1 MARRLYRQGGG
12 SGRASRSAITIATA
26 GVALGI
32 AIMIVSVSVV
42 LGFKNEVQNKV
53 IGIGNHIQ
61 ILNAQSSFSSE
72 LLPIVLTDDAVDC
85 VNNIP
90 EVSHLQRFCQKTGM
104 LKTEDSFQG
113 VVFKGIDEEYNLDF
127 LRKNLVKGSIDKPFS
142 SSENTGNLVVSQIV
156 ARKLNLTVGR
166 KVFAYFFDQKLRA
179 RRFTVTAIY
188 ATNMSD
194 FDTRLVFCDYK
205 TVHQLLG
212 FEPDQISGAEIIVS
226 DINLL
231 PQISDTLG
239 KTLLQLEDPYGSHYI
254 APTIQQSY
262 PHIFAWLDLLDIN
275 AIVILILMLAVAGFT
290 TISGLLII
298 ILERTQFIGIMK
310 ALGTPNRPL
319 RHLFI
324 LYATLIVGRGIIIG
338 NILGIG
344 LCLLQ
349 QHFGIFRLDATTYY
363 VNTVPI
369 LMNLGYVVL
378 ISVIT
383 FIIANL
389 ALILPSLLVSHIQ
402 PAKSIRFE

>member
-12 SGRASRSAITIATA
+12 SGRASQSAITIATA

-32 AIMIVSVSVV
+32 AIMIVSVAVV

-85 VNNIP
+85 VNDIP

-113 VVFKGIDEEYNLDF
+113 VIFKGIDEEYDLDF
-127 LRKNLVKGSIDKPFS
+127 LRKNLVKGSIDEPFS
-142 SSENTGNLVVSQIV
+142 RSENTGNLVISQIV
-156 ARKLNLTVGR
+156 ARKLNLTVGSR
-166 KVFAYFFDQKLRA
+166 VFAYFFDQKLRA

-205 TVHQLLG
+205 TTHQLLG
-212 FEPDQISGAEIIVS
+212 FEPDQTSGAEIIVS
-226 DINLL
+226 DIDLL
-231 PQISDTLG
+231 PQIANTLEQ
-239 KTLLQLEDPYGSHYI
+239 TLLQLEDPYGCHYI

-298 ILERTQFIGIMK
+298 ILERTQFIGIIK

-363 VNTVPI
+363 VSTVPI
-369 LMNLGYVVL
+369 LMNWGYVVL